1 MSTDRPSIPES
12 VPSIARAHRRAPTA
26 GPFVLAVV
34 GPAGA
39 GKSTVA
45 RALAATP
52 GAVLLDADRLGH
64 EVTDHDPEVRAA
76 LAADYGPEVY
86 RADGTLDRARVAERV
101 FREPASLARL
111 NALVH
116 PRILARL
123 RAGIAEAART
133 GAGLVVIDAALL
145 LDWAFEREC
154 DAVLAVL
161 ASPERQVER
170 LVARRGWSEDEARRR
185 LAAARSHDSFA
196 SLADAVVRNDGAESE
211 AVAFAMR
218 CVESWRAGRAGG
230 GA

>member
-1 MSTDRPSIPES
+1 MSTDRPPIPEPVPTS
-12 VPSIARAHRRAPTA
+12 VRANRRAPTT

-45 RALAATP
+45 RALAAAP
-52 GAVLLDADRLGH
+52 GAVLLDADRMGH
-64 EVTDHDPEVRAA
+64 EVTDRDPEVRAA

-101 FREPASLARL
+101 FREPAALARL

-123 RAGIAEAART
+123 RSGIAEATRT

-145 LDWAFEREC
+145 LDWNLEREC
-154 DAVLAVL
+154 DAVIAVL
-161 ASPERQVER
+161 AAPERQVER

-211 AVAFAMR
+211 AVATATR
-218 CVESWRAGRAGG
+218 WLEGRRAARRGG